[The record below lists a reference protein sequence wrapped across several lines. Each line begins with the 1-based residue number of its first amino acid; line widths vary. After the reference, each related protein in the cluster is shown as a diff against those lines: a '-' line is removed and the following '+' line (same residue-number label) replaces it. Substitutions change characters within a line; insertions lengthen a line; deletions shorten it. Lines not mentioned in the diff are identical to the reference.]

1 MIPRVVRPRHGGRA
15 LQGHSRQDEILRG
28 IEVGYGLIEGEGT
41 FHGLAEGGALEVE
54 PGLWPQIS
62 HPVTPEPGDLTDGK
76 GAPPDA
82 DVVDSAIE
90 GASPVSLGY
99 PDQLRAGI
107 QSERVEGGGFPV
119 EVEGRTG
126 LHRIEDGHHVIPVV
140 RENLEKRINLV
151 VPFPS
156 RERTETEFHGPV
168 PTSVVGRENGL
179 VVDLVRIDPG
189 RERHPVPA
197 TALVHAEGKLDIV
210 SVKVDRSAEFSS
222 GDGITGV

>member
-1 MIPRVVRPRHGGRA
+1 M
-15 LQGHSRQDEILRG
+15 
-28 IEVGYGLIEGEGT
+28 T
-41 FHGLAEGGALEVE
+41 EGGALEVE
-54 PGLWPQIS
+54 PGLWSQIS
-62 HPVTPEPGDLTDGK
+62 HSVPPEPSNLTDGK
-76 GAPPDA
+76 GASPDA

-140 RENLEKRINLV
+140 RENLEKGIDLIV
-151 VPFPS
+151 AFPG

-179 VVDLVRIDPG
+179 VVDLVRVDPG
-189 RERHPVPA
+189 RESHPVPA
-197 TALVHAEGKLDIV
+197 PALVHAEGKLNVVPIL
-210 SVKVDRSAEFSS
+210 EIHC
-222 GDGITGV
+222 ITKFPGA